1 MIVCGGG
8 RAREL
13 RVQACPGAT
22 CTSGGG
28 SEASPH
34 PWQGLGDAAQ
44 EGPLGDGFRLL
55 SSGPVV

>member
-1 MIVCGGG
+1 MPENSGYR
-8 RAREL
+8 RAQVRL
-13 RVQACPGAT
+13 VHL
-22 CTSGGG
+22 GGG

>member
-1 MIVCGGG
+1 MPESPECRRDQVH
-8 RAREL
+8 L
-13 RVQACPGAT
+13 
-22 CTSGGG
+22 GGG

-34 PWQGLGDAAQ
+34 PCQGLCDAGQ